1 MNERRSRSSLVAAV
15 LLSTALVA
23 VLLLAADHFLKS
35 RPPAAPAPTAAAAPR
50 DAGEEPAPP
59 EGRILATVVDESG
72 GALEGARVSCYGAAG
87 LLSVEAVSDAGG
99 TAVLD
104 GLPPGDYALSGV
116 LGGLISHEPVAAS
129 LAAGQAAE
137 TRIVLRP
144 GLRFEGRVT
153 SGKAPLPE
161 ACVSINAAGKAS
173 RYACVLSSADGAF
186 SFEPLAPGKYILT
199 AARSGYRTEKLPWLV
214 LDPKAPV
221 AAVTVELQPLVKIT
235 GSVLDTAGR
244 PVPGA
249 ALDVYRTE
257 DTKKKN
263 LLSASSFQNI
273 ELPPPV
279 THPRLIASG
288 HLGILKGPVPD
299 FPDTP
304 ATGAATEPLARAGEL
319 VDCPC
324 MAGMRES
331 EAPASTTTDAAGLFT
346 LLVDPSAAFHLVAS
360 HPGYAPRK
368 LEGLDPAGTGK
379 SGDLVVTLEAGREI
393 RGRLADLAGLPP
405 AGAQLWM
412 DMEDFFIVADVP
424 VEADGSFVLPRAAGT
439 VALHANAPGFSPEIK
454 RIVVEAVPEGQDVEI
469 TLVPEE
475 LTLAGRVVDWR
486 GYPIEGAAVLV
497 RMAKKDQSAAA
508 REAVSDADGLFGFA
522 VLPPGE
528 WLITIDHPSFFTLEQ
543 RVGEWEGEKA
553 FALLAAGGL
562 CGTVLDDRTYL
573 AAPAFSLSLAGEK
586 GISLAGDFSGGTYR
600 WTDLP
605 AGRGALTITA
615 EGYAPQTRD
624 VDIPPAEIKGQCTAQ
639 DVDFWLVP
647 TGP

>member
-1 MNERRSRSSLVAAV
+1 MSEARSRGSLVVAV

-23 VLLLAADHFLKS
+23 ALLLAADHFLKS
-35 RPPAAPAPTAAAAPR
+35 RPPAAPPPTATLA
-50 DAGEEPAPP
+50 EPAREPP
-59 EGRILATVVDESG
+59 PPAGRILATVVDESG
-72 GALEGARVSCYGAAG
+72 RALEGARVSCYGAEG
-87 LLSVEAVSDAGG
+87 LLSVEAASDAGG

-104 GLPPGDYALSGV
+104 GLPPGDYTLSGV
-116 LGGLISHEPVAAS
+116 LGGLISHEPVTAS

-137 TRIVLRP
+137 ARIVLRP

-161 ACVSINAAGKAS
+161 ACVSINASGKAS

-199 AARSGYRTEKLPWLV
+199 VARSGFRTERLPWLV
-214 LDPKAPV
+214 LGPKTPV
-221 AAVTVELQPLVKIT
+221 AAVTVELRPLVKIA
-235 GSVLDTAGR
+235 GSVLDTDGR

-304 ATGAATEPLARAGEL
+304 SAGAATEPLARAGEEE
-319 VDCPC
+319 CPC
-324 MAGMRES
+324 MASLRES
-331 EAPASTTTDAAGLFT
+331 EAPVSTTTDAAGLFT
-346 LLVDPSAAFHLVAS
+346 LLVDPSASFHLVVS

-368 LEGLDPAGTGK
+368 LEGLDPAGTAKG
-379 SGDLVVTLEAGREI
+379 GNLIVTLEAGREI
-393 RGRLADLAGLPP
+393 QGRLADLAGLPP

-412 DMEDFFIVADVP
+412 DMEDFFIIADVP

-454 RIVVEAVPEGQDVEI
+454 RIVVEAVPQGQAVEI

-497 RMAKKDQSAAA
+497 RMATKDQSAAA
-508 REAVSDADGLFGFA
+508 RKAVSDADGMFGFA

-528 WLITIDHPSFFTLEQ
+528 WLITIDHPSCFTLEQ
-543 RVGEWEGEKA
+543 RVIEWEGEKE

-573 AAPAFSLSLAGEK
+573 AAPAFSLSLASDK
-586 GISLAGDFSGGTYR
+586 NVSAAGDFSGGTYR

-605 AGRGALTITA
+605 AGRGTLTITA

-624 VDIPPAEIKGQCTAQ
+624 IDIPPAEIKGQCTAQ

>member
-1 MNERRSRSSLVAAV
+1 MNEARSRGSLVVAV

-23 VLLLAADHFLKS
+23 VLLLVADHFLKS
-35 RPPAAPAPTAAAAPR
+35 RPPVRLPATAAPKTPAGAPATP
-50 DAGEEPAPP
+50 G
-59 EGRILATVVDESG
+59 GRILATVVDESG
-72 GALEGARVSCYGAAG
+72 RALEGARVSCYGAEG
-87 LLSVEAVSDAGG
+87 LLSVEAASDEGG
-99 TAVLD
+99 TAVLA
-104 GLPPGDYALSGV
+104 GLPPGDYTLSGV
-116 LGGLISHEPVAAS
+116 LGDLITHEPVAAG
-129 LAAGQAAE
+129 LAAGKAAE
-137 TRIVLRP
+137 AKIVLRP
-144 GLRFEGRVT
+144 GLRFEGRVS

-161 ACVSINAAGKAS
+161 ACVSINASGKAPG
-173 RYACVLSSADGAF
+173 YTCVLSSADGAF
-186 SFEPLAPGKYILT
+186 SFGPLAPGKYILT
-199 AARSGYRTEKLPWLV
+199 VARSGYRTEKLPWLV
-214 LDPKAPV
+214 LAPQAPV
-221 AAVTVELQPLVKIT
+221 AAVSVELRPLVKIT
-235 GSVLDTAGR
+235 GSVLDETGR

-257 DTKKKN
+257 DTTKKN

-304 ATGAATEPLARAGEL
+304 SSGAATEPLARAGDE
-319 VDCPC
+319 DCPC
-324 MAGMRES
+324 MASMRES

-346 LLVDPSAAFHLVAS
+346 LLVDPAAAFHLVVS
-360 HPGYAPRK
+360 HPAYAPKK
-368 LEGLDPAGTGK
+368 LEGLDPAAAGK
-379 SGDLVVTLEAGREI
+379 SGNLVVTLEAGRELQ
-393 RGRLADLAGLPP
+393 GRLVDLAGLAP

-412 DMEDFFIVADVP
+412 DMEDFFIIADVA
-424 VEADGSFVLPRAAGT
+424 VEADGTFVLPRAAGT

-454 RIVVEAVPEGQDVEI
+454 RFVAEAVPQGQVVEI

-497 RMAKKDQSAAA
+497 RMAKKDQSAAT
-508 REAVSDADGLFGFA
+508 REAVSDADGMFGFA

-543 RVGEWEGEKA
+543 RVCEWEGEKE

-562 CGTVLDDRTYL
+562 CGNVLDDRTYL
-573 AAPAFSLSLAGEK
+573 AAPAFSLSLASEK
-586 GISLAGDFSGGTYR
+586 GASLAGDFSGGTYH

-605 AGRGALTITA
+605 AGRGTLTITA

-624 VDIPPAEIKGQCTAQ
+624 IDIPPAEIKGQCTAQ